1 MNYKL
6 IKEFVDLLQEYDQQ
20 TTDYK
25 ADMLVFSKWLHQK
38 MLLESD
44 MTEPEWDGKSNG
56 RSADSVINTLLV
68 HLSRYAKLHAK
79 NAIQDSIFSTSDEF
93 IYLISLKSY
102 GAMNKTALIKMNVHE
117 KSAGIQ
123 IINRLLIMELV
134 EQIPDLEDKR
144 NKIIHLTEKGRQELE
159 GIMGKIRHASSLV
172 TGNMTHSEKM
182 ELIRLLSKLELH
194 HKSEFNGIF

>member
-20 TTDYK
+20 TTDYQ

-38 MLLESD
+38 MLIESA

-134 EQIPDLEDKR
+134 EQIPDLQDKR